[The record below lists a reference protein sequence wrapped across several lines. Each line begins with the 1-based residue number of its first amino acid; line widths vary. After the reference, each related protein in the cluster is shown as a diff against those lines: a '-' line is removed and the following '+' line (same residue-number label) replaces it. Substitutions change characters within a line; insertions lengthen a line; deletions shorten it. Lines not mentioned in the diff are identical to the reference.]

1 LHETK
6 KAQTM
11 NTVTTVFLSGLIPLI
26 VGFIWYNP
34 KVFGNAW
41 MRAAGLTEE
50 RMKSGNMA
58 VIFIVTYALGCLI
71 SLMMMAV
78 VIHQSHVYSIFAD
91 APDAAD
97 VVKDF
102 MAQYGEKFRT
112 FKHGAFHGV
121 LSALLFVTPIIAINA
136 LFERRGFR
144 YIALHAGF
152 WIISLALIGGMMCQF
167 AMRG

>member
-1 LHETK
+1 
-6 KAQTM
+6 M
-11 NTVTTVFLSGLIPLI
+11 NNLLTVLLSALIPLL

-50 RMKSGNMA
+50 KMKSGNMA
-58 VIFIVTYALGCLI
+58 VIFIATYVLGCLI

-78 VIHQSHVYSIFAD
+78 VIHQAHFLSVFQGVDGLDDPNSEVSRYIA
-91 APDAAD
+91 
-97 VVKDF
+97 DF
-102 MAQYGEKFRT
+102 MAKYGNNFRT
-112 FKHGAFHGV
+112 FKHGVLHGV
-121 LSALLFVTPIIAINA
+121 ITAVLFITPIISINA

-152 WIISLALIGGMMCQF
+152 WIISLALIGGMICQF
-167 AMRG
+167 VKIG